1 MVSSTVRSSNSPPSC
16 NTAPTWPLVAARF
29 GACPKVV
36 KVPAFGSVNPRT
48 MSSRVVFPAP
58 LAPNRARTSPGVI
71 VRLTSLTAVTEP
83 KRLVTP
89 AISMT
94 GGVGV
99 VVFILLV
106 FRTVVLS
113 GTVMHHGFAMTV
125 VMGEQRENA
134 GKLLEDGCHQ
144 VAVWVFR
151 SVLMRIRSEE
161 RRVGNGWGCGWTAWM

>member
-36 KVPAFGSVNPRT
+36 KVPAFGSVNART
-48 MSSRVVFPAP
+48 MSSRAVFPAP
-58 LAPNRARTSPGVI
+58 LAPNRARTSPRVM

-94 GGVGV
+94 GGVRAA
-99 VVFILLV
+99 VFTLLV

-113 GTVMHHGFAMTV
+113 GTGMHHGFTMTV

-134 GKLLEDGCHQ
+134 AELLVYDCYQ
-144 VAVWVFR
+144 VAV
-151 SVLMRIRSEE
+151 
-161 RRVGNGWGCGWTAWM
+161 